1 MSINNKKLIRI
12 LFFFSILFIQKEV
25 ASQTKFTKLVWAD
38 EFNYK
43 GLPDSSKWSFA
54 IGGHGWGN
62 NELQYYTEKDT
73 LNAKVEN
80 GVLKIIA
87 RKQKKENREY
97 TSARLITKNKADFK
111 YGRIE
116 ARAKLPASV
125 GTWPAIW
132 MMGYN
137 IDQVHWPACGEID
150 IMEHRG
156 KDLNKIFGT
165 LHYPG
170 HSGGNANGGS
180 VIISNVTTEFHIYA
194 VEWDATELK
203 FFVDGQLYH
212 TVANNDSI
220 PFNHNFYIL
229 LNLAI
234 GGNFTGKV
242 DPSFTIDTMEIDY
255 IRVFRKR
262 KG

>member
-1 MSINNKKLIRI
+1 MIIPSKNLIPI
-12 LFFFSILFIQKEV
+12 LFVCFLFFFQKEV
-25 ASQTKFTKLVWAD
+25 TSQNKFKKLVWAD

-43 GLPDSSKWSFA
+43 GLPDSNKWKFE

-62 NELQYYTEKDT
+62 NELQYYSEKDT

-80 GVLKIIA
+80 GVLKINA

-97 TSARLITKNKADFK
+97 TSARIVTKSKADFK

-132 MMGYN
+132 MMGNN
-137 IDQVHWPACGEID
+137 IDQMHWPACGEID

-170 HSGGNANGGS
+170 HSGGNANGNTITIPS
-180 VIISNVTTEFHIYA
+180 ATTAFHIYA
-194 VEWDATELK
+194 VEWDAKEIN

-212 TVANNDSI
+212 TVSNNVSI
-220 PFNHNFYIL
+220 PFNHNFYII

-234 GGNFTGKV
+234 GGNFAGKV
-242 DPSFTIDTMEIDY
+242 DPSFTTDAMEIDY

-262 KG
+262 KK